1 MTIDEAIAVLDR
13 HYILHYNVPP
23 DDLLNAAELGIEA
36 LKRLRELREV
46 GSMSSGPLLPG
57 ETEK

>member
-36 LKRLRELREV
+36 LKRLRKNRSYLT
-46 GSMSSGPLLPG
+46 PADWLLLPG

>member
-36 LKRLRELREV
+36 LKREKETREEIGV
-46 GSMSSGPLLPG
+46 IDEELLPG
-57 ETEK
+57 ETRE

>member
-1 MTIDEAIAVLDR
+1 MTLDEAIKTLT
-13 HYILHYNVPP
+13 N
-23 DDLLNAAELGIEA
+23 DLADNIFNHGTKLERAAQLGIEA